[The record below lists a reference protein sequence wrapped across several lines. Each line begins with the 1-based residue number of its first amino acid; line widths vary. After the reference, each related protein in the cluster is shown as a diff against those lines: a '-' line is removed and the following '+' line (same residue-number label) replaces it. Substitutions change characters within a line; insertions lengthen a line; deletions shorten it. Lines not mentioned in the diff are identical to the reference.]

1 MFRICLLDLGPV
13 FSQSMNTQSV
23 GPDLQSGVFNKVML
37 LHLRLVSHFHMLSVF
52 DIRLLFF
59 VQTFAPANTNFSA
72 ALLGSQQ
79 VQLQKGTQ
87 PNLLSTSSGQ
97 HENWGESNMAESS
110 SGTNTSTDVDPDDRN
125 QKVFLFLSTVP
136 SSYLRL
142 WLYIQVASYYFRS
155 LHLIFV

>member
-1 MFRICLLDLGPV
+1 MFCICLHNLGPV

-23 GPDLQSGVFNKVML
+23 GPDLQSGVFNKVL
-37 LHLRLVSHFHMLSVF
+37 SLHLRLVSHLRMLSVF
-52 DIRLLFF
+52 NILFLFF

-72 ALLGSQQ
+72 GILGSQQ

-110 SGTNTSTDVDPDDRN
+110 SRTDTSTDVDPDDRN
-125 QKVFLFLSTVP
+125 QKVFQFLSTVSP
-136 SSYLRL
+136 SYIRL
-142 WLYIQVASYYFRS
+142 WLYLQVATY
-155 LHLIFV
+155 